1 MALRR
6 SARVVAVAAG
16 AAASLAIPV
25 TGAFAAGETTH
36 AFMADEAID
45 ALPAGS
51 LRSLLSAHRLEVM
64 SGAGYPDTGYWVENG
79 TVPVR
84 GDELRPSDDFG
95 EESHWERFI
104 NAYVDHIRAKDC
116 GDLAA
121 PLGPCAEVI
130 AHMMGS
136 AAHGMGDEV
145 WDWLFEPRV
154 TDHGE
159 DAAKNFFAEGRPA
172 HPLDGN
178 PLDEASS
185 SIEYAMDEVAI
196 TEHMRWLLPGTTA
209 PPVND
214 LVEVYGRRGLTVT
227 PEHIMAGHAVS
238 NAAMSLE
245 RAVAP
250 EESPRVQ
257 EDMPWSASHFVTEPG
272 GVDFTAEAIAGYYE
286 ALWRK
291 LTALEHPAPEVVAI
305 HPEPGARDVPVQWL
319 PARTAPGPATG
330 GGELRIWAAL
340 GHAVEPSTVTPET
353 FKLLDAAGA
362 PVTPL
367 AGFPRPGPWGAD
379 GGTHSILFY
388 PAADLVPCARYTA
401 VITTGL
407 LDLEGASL
415 EKEQRWTFQ
424 TAPASGRCPKPPHP
438 PHPHGKPPK

>member
-1 MALRR
+1 MTLRSR
-6 SARVVAVAAG
+6 TRAVAAG
-16 AAASLAIPV
+16 IAALLVLAPS
-25 TGAFAAGETTH
+25 AFAAGETTH
-36 AFMADEAID
+36 AFMAEEAID
-45 ALPAGS
+45 ALPAGP

-84 GDELRPSDDFG
+84 GDELHPSDNFG

-104 NAYVDHIRAKDC
+104 NAYVDHIRSKDC
-116 GDLAA
+116 GDLASPTGA
-121 PLGPCAEVI
+121 CAQVI
-130 AHMMGS
+130 AHLMGS

-172 HPLDGN
+172 APLDGN

-209 PPVND
+209 PPVDD
-214 LVEVYGRRGLTVT
+214 LVDVYARRGLTVT
-227 PEHIMAGHAVS
+227 PEHILAGHAVS

-272 GVDFTAEAIAGYYE
+272 GVEFTAGAIAGYYE

-291 LTALEHPAPEVVAI
+291 LTASEHPAPEVVALY
-305 HPEPGARDVPVQWL
+305 PDPNAKDVPTQWL

-340 GHAVEPSTVTPET
+340 GNAVEPSTVTPDT
-353 FKLLDAAGA
+353 FKLLDEDGVAVA
-362 PVTPL
+362 PL
-367 AGFPRPGPWGAD
+367 EGFPRPGPWGSD

-388 PAADLVPCARYTA
+388 PAADLAPCERYTA

-407 LDLEGASL
+407 RDLDGASL
-415 EKEQRWTFQ
+415 ESERRWSFRA
-424 TAPASGRCPKPPHP
+424 APASDRCPKPPHP

>member
-1 MALRR
+1 MRAL
-6 SARVVAVAAG
+6 AVG
-16 AAASLAIPV
+16 AAMLLVSAP
-25 TGAFAAGETTH
+25 GALAAGETTH
-36 AFMADEAID
+36 AFMSEEAIES
-45 ALPAGS
+45 LPAGP
-51 LRSLLSAHRLEVM
+51 LRSLLAAHRIEVM

-79 TVPVR
+79 TIPVR
-84 GDELRPSDDFG
+84 GDELRHSDDFG

-104 NAYVDHIRAKDC
+104 NAYVDHIRQKDC
-116 GDLAA
+116 GDLAS
-121 PLGPCAEVI
+121 PVGPCAPVI

-159 DAAKNFFAEGRPA
+159 DAGRNFFAEGRPA
-172 HPLDGN
+172 HAADGN

-209 PPVND
+209 PPVDD
-214 LVEVYGRRGLTVT
+214 LVEVYARRGLTVT
-227 PEHIMAGHAVS
+227 PEHIVAGHAVS

-257 EDMPWSASHFVTEPG
+257 EDMPWSSSHFVTAPG
-272 GVDFTAEAIAGYYE
+272 GVEFSADAIAGYYE

-291 LTALEHPAPEVVAI
+291 LTEPGHPAPRTVAVY
-305 HPEPGARDVPVQWL
+305 PEPGADDVPARWL

-330 GGELRIWAAL
+330 GGDLRIWAAL
-340 GHAVEPSTVTPET
+340 GNAVDPASVTPET
-353 FKLLDAAGA
+353 FKLLGPGGA
-362 PVTPL
+362 PMPPL
-367 AGFPRPGPWGAD
+367 QGFPRPGPWGAD

-388 PAADLVPCARYTA
+388 PGADLEPCTRYTA

-407 LDLEGASL
+407 RDLDGAALEG
-415 EKEQRWTFQ
+415 ERRWSFR
-424 TAPASGRCPKPPHP
+424 TAATDGRCPKPPHP
-438 PHPHGKPPK
+438 PHPRGKPKN

>member
-1 MALRR
+1 MAAAL
-6 SARVVAVAAG
+6 AVAAALV
-16 AAASLAIPV
+16 AAP
-25 TGAFAAGETTH
+25 GAFAAGETTH
-36 AFMADEAID
+36 AFMAEEAID
-45 ALPAGS
+45 ALPAGP

-84 GDELRPSDDFG
+84 GDEVRPSDDFG

-104 NAYVDHIRAKDC
+104 NAYVEHIRAKEC

-121 PLGPCAEVI
+121 PLGPCAQVI
-130 AHMMGS
+130 AHLMGS

-159 DAAKNFFAEGRPA
+159 DAGKNFFAEGRPA
-172 HPLDGN
+172 HPADGN

-196 TEHMRWLLPGTTA
+196 TEHMRWLLPGTTE
-209 PPVND
+209 PPVQD
-214 LVEVYGRRGLTVT
+214 LVEVYARRGLTVT
-227 PEHIMAGHAVS
+227 PEHILAGHAVS

-272 GVDFTAEAIAGYYE
+272 GVEFTAGAIAGYYE

-291 LTALEHPAPEVVAI
+291 LTEAEHPAPRVVAI
-305 HPEPGARDVPVQWL
+305 HPEPGADDVPSQWL

-353 FKLLDAAGA
+353 FKLLAADGT

-367 AGFPRPGPWGAD
+367 EGFPKPGPWGAD

-388 PAADLVPCARYTA
+388 PAADLEPCARYTA

-407 LDLEGASL
+407 RDLAGASL
-415 EKEQRWTFQ
+415 EKERRWTFRA
-424 TAPASGRCPKPPHP
+424 APADGQRCDKPPHP
-438 PHPHGKPPK
+438 PHPRGKPPK